1 MEPQVAAVMTT
12 ARRGGEGS
20 WDKKEKEKESSISLV

>member
-12 ARRGGEGS
+12 ARREGEGS
-20 WDKKEKEKESSISLV
+20 WDKKEKEKEST

>member
-12 ARRGGEGS
+12 ARREGEGS
-20 WDKKEKEKESSISLV
+20 WDKKEKEKERVVLV